1 MKKVAK
7 LALEDGTILKG
18 EGFGYS
24 TIKTGEVVFAT
35 GMTGYVE
42 SLTDP
47 SYKGNILMSTY
58 PLQGNY
64 GISKDWYQSDGI
76 KVEGFVVREETR
88 YPSHR
93 QSEQN
98 LSEFLDENKIP
109 GISGIDTRA
118 LTLNI
123 RRHGTM
129 KGALATEE
137 VDDEELLAMART
149 QPRIEDID
157 LVDKVSV
164 TEPRIL
170 GEKYRNR
177 AVIMDYGVKNNSI
190 DELLKRKIGV
200 VILPYNTPPQEI
212 LDYEP
217 EGLLISS
224 GPGNPSR
231 VKEGIRIVQK
241 LSEELPIFGICLG
254 QQIISLAFGAKI
266 YKMKFGHRG
275 ANQPVK
281 DLESGKITIT
291 SQNHGFAIDRESCEG
306 LPLEVTQINLN
317 DNTVEGVKH
326 EELPI
331 IGVQY
336 HPEAGPGPKDTDYH
350 FDHFLENIKKN

>member
-1 MKKVAK
+1 M
-7 LALEDGTILKG
+7 
-18 EGFGYS
+18 
-24 TIKTGEVVFAT
+24 
-35 GMTGYVE
+35 
-42 SLTDP
+42 
-47 SYKGNILMSTY
+47 
-58 PLQGNY
+58 
-64 GISKDWYQSDGI
+64 
-76 KVEGFVVREETR
+76 
-88 YPSHR
+88 
-93 QSEQN
+93 
-98 LSEFLDENKIP
+98 
-109 GISGIDTRA
+109 
-118 LTLNI
+118 
-123 RRHGTM
+123 
-129 KGALATEE
+129 
-137 VDDEELLAMART
+137 
-149 QPRIEDID
+149 
-157 LVDKVSV
+157 
-164 TEPRIL
+164 
-170 GEKYRNR
+170 
-177 AVIMDYGVKNNSI
+177 
-190 DELLKRKIGV
+190 

-350 FDHFLENIKKN
+350 FDHFLEDIKKN